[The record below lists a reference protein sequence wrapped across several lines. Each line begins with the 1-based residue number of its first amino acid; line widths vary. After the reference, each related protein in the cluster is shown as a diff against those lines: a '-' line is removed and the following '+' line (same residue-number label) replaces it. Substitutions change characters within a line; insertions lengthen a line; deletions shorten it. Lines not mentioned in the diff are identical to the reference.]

1 MQKPRHAA
9 LAAMLAALSTTS
21 LLGGTALAS
30 EASVIPVPT
39 VVVAQAGPSNQGGA
53 RGNRFGQVLMSLGLS
68 DDQKA
73 KIRSI
78 MQNARQQNQ
87 NADPDTRRKNMRAA
101 FSQVENVLTPAQRD
115 QLHQKMQAMR
125 QNRQQGSQ

>member
-1 MQKPRHAA
+1 
-9 LAAMLAALSTTS
+9 MLAALSTTS

-39 VVVAQAGPSNQGGA
+39 IVVAQAGPSNEQGGA

-87 NADPDTRRKNMRAA
+87 NADRDTRRKNMRAA
-101 FSQVENVLTPAQRD
+101 FSQIENVLTPAQRD

>member
-1 MQKPRHAA
+1 MHRPRHAA

-30 EASVIPVPT
+30 ESSVIPVPAAIL
-39 VVVAQAGPSNQGGA
+39 AQAGPNEQGGG
-53 RGNRFGQVLMSLGLS
+53 RDRFGQVLMSLGLS

-78 MQNARQQNQ
+78 MANARQKNQ
-87 NADPDTRRKNMRAA
+87 NADRDTRRKTMRAA
-101 FSQVENVLTPAQRD
+101 FAQIENVLTPAQRD

-125 QNRQQGSQ
+125 RNRQQGSQ